1 MLSNIKKVVSFGFG
15 LLFLLIAR
23 LGFRVNGYVMSNV
36 LRIKFVSI
44 KVIKGYRKWVFGL
57 KARWLVSLKTRM
69 AAGGQPRGYVF
80 SIDRVRSLIGDGE
93 GRIM

>member
-1 MLSNIKKVVSFGFG
+1 MDTCV
-15 LLFLLIAR
+15 
-23 LGFRVNGYVMSNV
+23 
-36 LRIKFVSI
+36 RIKFVSI

-69 AAGGQPRGYVF
+69 AVSEQPRGCVF
-80 SIDRVRSLIGDGE
+80 SIDRVRNLIGDGE